1 MVITQIILLIN
12 RTVVLP
18 ARFSSQPKYE
28 RQYWRKTLKATKK
41 TKQISLS
48 KGTINS

>member
-1 MVITQIILLIN
+1 MVISQIILLIN
-12 RTVVLP
+12 RTAALP

-28 RQYWRKTLKATKK
+28 RQYWRKTVKATKM

-48 KGTINS
+48 KGTLNS